1 MPATYVK
8 ITRQEFED
16 WLYALCP
23 VFERDEE
30 TEGLYRCP
38 VSPYVAVKISTTL
51 GRNDAVIRKNQ
62 GRCRMSMV
70 RRDNGKELRKPQTS
84 SNPSYDRCNRTVG
97 WRDNWADALRGLFA
111 SFKGDRDHYN
121 KLGRQTQAEY
131 AAEWRERIE
140 GVKDWQ
146 DVGILKDLHEL
157 VGRGIWMTGKQ
168 EAAVWK
174 FLRPRRGGVS
184 KKKTSK
190 RASASRRTS
199 GTVDKELLDALVAL
213 QEAARK
219 AKDDWTVDFATGNL
233 LSRAQAGRSP
243 STRQAEI
250 LREKFT
256 FYKIAVPSAVA
267 A

>member
-1 MPATYVK
+1 MSATYVK

-16 WLYALCP
+16 WLYELCP

-70 RRDNGKELRKPQTS
+70 RRDSGKELRKPQAS
-84 SNPSYDRCNRTVG
+84 SNPSYDRCNRTTG

-121 KLGRQTQAEY
+121 RLGKQTQEEY

-140 GVKDWQ
+140 SVGDWQ
-146 DVGILKDLHEL
+146 QKAILKDLHGL
-157 VGRGIWMTGKQ
+157 LGRGVWMSGKQ

-174 FLRPRRGGVS
+174 FLRPRRGGGS
-184 KKKTSK
+184 KKTSK
-190 RASASRRTS
+190 RTSSARRKTS
-199 GTVDKELLDALVAL
+199 GTVDKQLLDGLEALAG
-213 QEAARK
+213 AAEK
-219 AKDDWTVDFATGNL
+219 AKDDWTVEFATGNV
-233 LSRAQAGRSP
+233 LSRVQAGRAP